1 MASRVQNAGLAKIT
15 GLLLA
20 VAPGWFLGWGT
31 GTDPGVAG
39 TDVTKTGVTE
49 ARVASVVSQQNTG
62 GVANDTLRMVATI
75 TEASAGPI
83 AITQVGAFDALTAG
97 NMCFYGD
104 FAAVNVSLGESIT
117 FTVNAKFA

>member
-20 VAPGWFLGWGT
+20 VSPGWFLGWGT

-49 ARVASVVSQQNTG
+49 ARVASVVSQQLTT
-62 GVANDTLRMVATI
+62 VANDTLRMVATI